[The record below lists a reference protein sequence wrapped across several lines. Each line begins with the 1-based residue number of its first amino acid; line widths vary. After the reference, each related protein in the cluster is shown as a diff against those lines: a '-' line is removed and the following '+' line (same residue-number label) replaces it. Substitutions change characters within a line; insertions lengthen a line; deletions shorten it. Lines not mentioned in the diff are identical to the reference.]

1 MLVAAPRAAYIA
13 VESAFPIA
21 GPMTALPPLPPYAPV
36 ALVTGAGRRV
46 GRHLALTLA
55 EDGWALALH
64 YRRSAEEAESLAR
77 EVRTL
82 GAEAELYAAD
92 LRDEAEVEALLPEI
106 GRRQGAV
113 GLLVNNAG
121 HFERDTWDSVTRAGW
136 EAHMEANLRAP
147 FLLSQAFAEL
157 LPEENRGLI
166 VNMLDQRVWN
176 PGPTFV
182 SYGVSKSGLWALT
195 RALALAL
202 APRIRVNGI
211 GPGFLLPDV
220 GGDPELFRRRV
231 ARQPLQRGGSLEEVS
246 AALRFFVEAASVTGQ
261 MIALDGGQHLG

>member
-1 MLVAAPRAAYIA
+1 
-13 VESAFPIA
+13 
-21 GPMTALPPLPPYAPV
+21 MTASPPLLPYAPI
-36 ALVTGAGRRV
+36 ALVTGASRRV
-46 GRHLALTLA
+46 GRHLVLTLA
-55 EDGWALALH
+55 TDGWPLALH
-64 YRRSAEEAESLAR
+64 CRRSLADAEALAQ
-77 EVRTL
+77 EVR
-82 GAEAELYAAD
+82 GKGGQAEIYAAD
-92 LRDEAEVEALLPEI
+92 LGVEAEAKALLPRIQE
-106 GRRQGAV
+106 RQGAL

-121 HFERDTWDSVTRAGW
+121 HFQRDTWDSVTREGW
-136 EAHMEANLRAP
+136 QAHLDANLRAP
-147 FLLSQAFAEL
+147 FLLSQAFAEH
-157 LPEENRGLI
+157 LPEDKRGLI

-220 GGDPELFRRRV
+220 GGDPDLFKRRV
-231 ARQPLQRGGSLEEVS
+231 AGQPLQRGGSLEEVS

-261 MIALDGGQHLG
+261 MIALDGGQHLA